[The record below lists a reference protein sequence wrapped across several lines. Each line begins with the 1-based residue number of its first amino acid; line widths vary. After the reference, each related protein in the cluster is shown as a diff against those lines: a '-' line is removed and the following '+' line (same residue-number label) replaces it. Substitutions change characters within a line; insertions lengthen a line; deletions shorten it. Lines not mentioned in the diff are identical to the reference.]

1 MKKIDNEEEHEV
13 YDKNSR
19 LIFLWVSLSLGD

>member
-1 MKKIDNEEEHEV
+1 MKMTEV

-19 LIFLWVSLSLGD
+19 LTGRPKNQRVTNEQTYTT